1 MSKAEYPDT
10 HLRKRIYGLNATL
23 TILSPARRDCRGTP
37 LEGSKWPDRL
47 IMIISGRN
55 VRVREQL
62 YPEKKGGSEVPPNSV
77 AYLYSYYY
85 GVCRQT
91 GPPDSLSD
99 KFGGITP
106 PSPGT

>member
-1 MSKAEYPDT
+1 MARQADHDHQWQECSRE
-10 HLRKRIYGLNATL
+10 RATL
-23 TILSPARRDCRGTP
+23 PG
-37 LEGSKWPDRL
+37 K
-47 IMIISGRN
+47 
-55 VRVREQL
+55 
-62 YPEKKGGSEVPPNSV
+62 KKGGSEVPPNSV